1 MNGAR
6 STFKRKGYLLT
17 ALAAAVLLAASPGTA
32 SAQTPSVDFTSH
44 TVTVKEGAVE
54 GSKTNPP
61 VKVNVSVSG
70 LPAGK
75 TGTDDMNDPTPRQAA
90 INRLGTLTYRLE
102 NPASGNSQISVTP
115 MSSDGESLSMLLA
128 ESNVIQLTLTATSD
142 NNWKDE
148 NFTLR
153 VTSTNNINTG
163 STLNGTIDDD
173 EFVPVA
179 EFSRTSIKITEN
191 SSTSLGVSIKT
202 KASATDATA
211 TMIPDSAGAVVLTVS
226 PANSIFVGSDSVRG
240 CPADPMTKPP
250 APVFVSGGTTTYDAT
265 KGELTIN
272 DAGALTTAQTLTL
285 EACDDMVGYRDPMI
299 TMAFKADSLKVM
311 GAGNITAGN
320 EVTIHVESDE
330 TKPTVEFGTTDINI
344 DEGGTQNV
352 YIVADTALGKEVR
365 NAVVTVS
372 GDARVSLTGSNV
384 TADDDVD
391 AYGNGSY
398 TVTFGDSANTK
409 VTLSANGDDTLGDG
423 ETKTAMATIM
433 RADGAT
439 IGSDKTLTVT
449 VRGST
454 SVPALPLIGQLLLA
468 LFLMAGGSRLYRRRN
483 G

>member
-44 TVTVKEGAVE
+44 TVTVMEGASSS
-54 GSKTNPP
+54 SKTNPA

-75 TGTDDMNDPTPRQAA
+75 TGTDDMGADTPRQAA
-90 INRLGTLTYRLE
+90 INRLGMLTYRLE
-102 NPASGNSQISVTP
+102 NPSEGSSQITVSP
-115 MSSDGESLSMLLA
+115 MSSTPASLSDLLA
-128 ESNVIQLTLTATSD
+128 ESNVIELTLEASAD
-142 NNWKDE
+142 PNWKDE

-153 VTSTNNINTG
+153 VTSSANINTG
-163 STLNGTIDDD
+163 STLNGTIDDSN
-173 EFVPVA
+173 FVPVA
-179 EFSRTSIKITEN
+179 AFSRTSIKITEN
-191 SSTSLGVSIKT
+191 SSTSLSVEIKT
-202 KASATDATA
+202 DSGATDAIS

-226 PANSIFVGSDSVRG
+226 PANSIFAGSTG
-240 CPADPMTKPP
+240 CPTDPKTTPT
-250 APVFVSGGTTTYDAT
+250 APVFVSTASGSTATYDKT

-272 DAGALTTAQTLTL
+272 QAEVLTTAQTLTL
-285 EACDDMVGYRDPMI
+285 QACDDMVGYKDPMI
-299 TMAFKADSLKVM
+299 TMSFKADSLKTDD
-311 GAGNITAGN
+311 GNITAGSD
-320 EVTIHVESDE
+320 VTIHVESDE

-344 DEGGTQNV
+344 DEGGTQSV
-352 YIVADTALGKEVR
+352 YIVADTTLGSEVDM
-365 NAVVTVS
+365 ATVMVS

-384 TADDDVD
+384 TAGDDVD

-398 TVTFGDSANTK
+398 TVAFGESANTK

-423 ETKTAMATIM
+423 ETKTAMATITS
-433 RADGAT
+433 ADGAT